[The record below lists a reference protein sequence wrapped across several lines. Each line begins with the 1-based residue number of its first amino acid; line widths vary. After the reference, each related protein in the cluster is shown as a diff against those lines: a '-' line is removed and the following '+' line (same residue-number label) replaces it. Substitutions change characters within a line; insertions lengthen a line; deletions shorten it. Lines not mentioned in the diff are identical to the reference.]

1 MWMRFNPL
9 RTMHSFKDNDV
20 WKIIS
25 CIRHIHMRERERER
39 ERGAVCIL
47 AHHHVLHPDNNS
59 LLYIRHQARQTLH
72 TIKISV
78 RSLYSKH
85 IHSNTS
91 VFTEQKMA
99 ATHIATP
106 VYDRVKEVKEFDES
120 KMGVK
125 GLVDSGITSIPNM
138 FIHPPETLSTL
149 KKPTSQ
155 TCTKKTIP
163 LIDFSN
169 FNIPTKRHQL
179 VEQIRDATS
188 SWGFFQVINHG
199 IPLSVLDETMNAI
212 KAFHDQPHEV
222 KSKFY
227 TRAHN
232 REGVIYTSNFDLYRT
247 NAATWLDSLAVWLS
261 PEKKRAEEKEI
272 PEVCRKELLA
282 WDLHSEKVAETL
294 LELLSEGLGLG
305 AEKFKDLGFLVTKL
319 IVGHYYPYCPQPD
332 LTVGL
337 TPHTDSGLT
346 VLLQNQVGGLQVK
359 HDDEWVDVEPI
370 PGALTINIGDTIQV

>member
-1 MWMRFNPL
+1 
-9 RTMHSFKDNDV
+9 
-20 WKIIS
+20 
-25 CIRHIHMRERERER
+25 
-39 ERGAVCIL
+39 
-47 AHHHVLHPDNNS
+47 
-59 LLYIRHQARQTLH
+59 
-72 TIKISV
+72 
-78 RSLYSKH
+78 
-85 IHSNTS
+85 
-91 VFTEQKMA
+91 MA

-106 VYDRVKEVKEFDES
+106 IYDRVKQVKEFDES

-125 GLVDSGITSIPNM
+125 GL
-138 FIHPPETLSTL
+138 
-149 KKPTSQ
+149 
-155 TCTKKTIP
+155 TIP
-163 LIDFSN
+163 LIDLSN

-222 KSKFY
+222 KSKLY
-227 TRAHN
+227 TRAHD

-247 NAATWLDSLAVWLS
+247 NAATWHDSLAVWLS

-282 WDLHSEKVAETL
+282 WDLRSAKVAEAL

-305 AEKFKDLGFLVTKL
+305 AEKFKDLGFLVSKL

-332 LTVGL
+332 LTVGIR
-337 TPHTDSGLT
+337 PHTDSGLT
-346 VLLQNQVGGLQVK
+346 

-370 PGALTINIGDTIQV
+370 PGALTINIGDTIQIMSNDKYVSVEHRVLAKASKEPRISVVTFFDLETESDTNYYGALPELLTPDKPALYRKFTMPELLEGFYSKGLENKFFIQKIRL

>member
-1 MWMRFNPL
+1 
-9 RTMHSFKDNDV
+9 
-20 WKIIS
+20 
-25 CIRHIHMRERERER
+25 
-39 ERGAVCIL
+39 
-47 AHHHVLHPDNNS
+47 
-59 LLYIRHQARQTLH
+59 
-72 TIKISV
+72 
-78 RSLYSKH
+78 
-85 IHSNTS
+85 
-91 VFTEQKMA
+91 MA

-106 VYDRVKEVKEFDES
+106 IYDRVKEVKEFDES

-163 LIDFSN
+163 LIDLSN

-222 KSKFY
+222 KSKLY
-227 TRAHN
+227 TRAHD

-247 NAATWLDSLAVWLS
+247 NAATWHDSLAVWLS

-282 WDLHSEKVAETL
+282 WDLHSAKVAEAL

-305 AEKFKDLGFLVTKL
+305 AEKFKDLGFLVSKL

-332 LTVGL
+332 LTVGIR
-337 TPHTDSGLT
+337 PHTDSGLT

-370 PGALTINIGDTIQV
+370 PGALTINIGDTIQIMSNDKYVSVEHRVLAKASKEPRISVVTFFDLETESDTNYYGALPELLTPDKPALYRKFTMPELLEGFYSKGLENKFFIQKIRL

>member
-1 MWMRFNPL
+1 
-9 RTMHSFKDNDV
+9 
-20 WKIIS
+20 
-25 CIRHIHMRERERER
+25 
-39 ERGAVCIL
+39 
-47 AHHHVLHPDNNS
+47 
-59 LLYIRHQARQTLH
+59 
-72 TIKISV
+72 
-78 RSLYSKH
+78 
-85 IHSNTS
+85 
-91 VFTEQKMA
+91 MA

-106 VYDRVKEVKEFDES
+106 IYDRVKEVKEFDES

-155 TCTKKTIP
+155 TCTKKSIP
-163 LIDFSN
+163 LIDLSN

-222 KSKFY
+222 KSKLY
-227 TRAHN
+227 TRAHD
-232 REGVIYTSNFDLYRT
+232 REGVIYTSNYDLYRT
-247 NAATWLDSLAVWLS
+247 NAATWHDSLAVWLS
-261 PEKKRAEEKEI
+261 PEKRRAEEKEI

-294 LELLSEGLGLG
+294 LELLSEGL
-305 AEKFKDLGFLVTKL
+305 
-319 IVGHYYPYCPQPD
+319 
-332 LTVGL
+332 
-337 TPHTDSGLT
+337 DSGLT

-359 HDDEWVDVEPI
+359 HDDEWVDVEAVEPI
-370 PGALTINIGDTIQV
+370 PGALTINIGDTIQIMSNDKYISVEHRVLAKASKEPRISVVAFFNLETESDTNYFGPLPELLTPDKPALYRNFTMPEFQEGFYSKGLDSKSFIQKIRL